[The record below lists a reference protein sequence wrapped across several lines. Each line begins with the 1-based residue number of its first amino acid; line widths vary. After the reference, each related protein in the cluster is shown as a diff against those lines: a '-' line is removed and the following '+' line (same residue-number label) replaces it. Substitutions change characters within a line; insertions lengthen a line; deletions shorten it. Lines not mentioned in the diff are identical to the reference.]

1 MTIKMEEL
9 VKHETIQRDLWK
21 LSQIRKAIQV
31 FKKGGY
37 GDDEAIA
44 TVAALNDIIQLAKE
58 DK

>member
-1 MTIKMEEL
+1 MDEE
-9 VKHETIQRDLWK
+9 TARDLWK
-21 LSQIRKAIQV
+21 LSQIRKVVQL

-44 TVAALNDIIQLAKE
+44 TYSALHDIMEMVKEE